1 MLECQV
7 YTEREDTLL
16 RIITVRHTGLFR
28 INVEFGQ
35 FTDSPKVLSFEI
47 DTQTVDADPA
57 HPFLREGVSDLQIL
71 QPYIGGILKIA
82 GLRLLIF
89 GEVIN

>member
-71 QPYIGGILKIA
+71 QTQIIA
-82 GLRLLIF
+82 AAIP
-89 GEVIN
+89 EVEE